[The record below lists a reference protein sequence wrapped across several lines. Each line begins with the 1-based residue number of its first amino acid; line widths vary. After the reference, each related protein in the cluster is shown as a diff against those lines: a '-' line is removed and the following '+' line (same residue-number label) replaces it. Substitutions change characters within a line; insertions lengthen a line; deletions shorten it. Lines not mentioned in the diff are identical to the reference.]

1 MAFKFAK
8 VLTGGIGT
16 GKSTASSLF
25 FLHGFQ
31 IIDADKIAHIILDRE
46 TEIIKK
52 EFGDNFVNN
61 QIVNR
66 RKLGKLV
73 FKNPDALKKLEDILH
88 PKIYSEIEAQS
99 EKLDNFGIPYLI
111 DLPLFFEKKNYPIQE
126 SILVYA
132 PREIQIKRVM
142 ERDNLS
148 RDEVE
153 KRLNAQIDIEE
164 KRKLAT
170 YILDNSSTLK
180 HFQKEIENLINKFNE
195 R

>member
-31 IIDADKIAHIILDRE
+31 IIDADKIAHTVLNRE
-46 TEIIKK
+46 TKIIKK
-52 EFGDNFVNN
+52 EFGDDFANN

-66 RKLGKLV
+66 KKLGRLV
-73 FKNPDALKKLEDILH
+73 FSNPDDLKKLEDILH

-132 PREIQIKRVM
+132 PREIQIKRVI

-148 RDEVE
+148 LDEVE
-153 KRLNAQIDIEE
+153 KRLNIQIDIEE
-164 KRKLAT
+164 KRTLST
-170 YILDNSSTLK
+170 YILDNSLTLK
-180 HFQKEIENLINKFNE
+180 HFQKEIENLINKLKAK
-195 R
+195 